1 VNLFSLAAKF
11 PTEDAALLHLIRVR
25 WPHGVR
31 CVHCDRDE
39 CWLIEST
46 GKTGKPRRLFQCAL
60 CRQQFSATSGT
71 VFHDSHLPLT
81 KWFAAIA
88 LMAEARKGMSAKQLQ
103 RHIGVTYKTAWYLC
117 HRIREAMRED
127 AGFTVGGPAITVEMD
142 ECFVGGKRR
151 GKGHKTGYANKTV
164 VIGLAE
170 RDGSIHMQSADGAN
184 LKSLRQTFA
193 KVDPQTPAVVTDGKA
208 LYRGV
213 IPRKQ
218 HVEGNHKEELKHKN
232 WTQTQTVEN
241 AFSLFKRGIIGNY
254 HWLSESHL
262 DRYLGEFCWRYN
274 RRTMQPWMF
283 GMVLQNLAER
293 EPLTYSKLTGRSAGK
308 F

>member
-88 LMAEARKGMSAKQLQ
+88 LMAEARKGMSAKQL
-103 RHIGVTYKTAWYLC
+103 HHAAV
-117 HRIREAMRED
+117 D
-127 AGFTVGGPAITVEMD
+127 V
-142 ECFVGGKRR
+142 
-151 GKGHKTGYANKTV
+151 
-164 VIGLAE
+164 
-170 RDGSIHMQSADGAN
+170 RDGVAESRGARTAYVLEAN
-184 LKSLRQTFA
+184 GPKRW
-193 KVDPQTPAVVTDGKA
+193 KVLV
-208 LYRGV
+208 R
-213 IPRKQ
+213 
-218 HVEGNHKEELKHKN
+218 
-232 WTQTQTVEN
+232 
-241 AFSLFKRGIIGNY
+241 
-254 HWLSESHL
+254 
-262 DRYLGEFCWRYN
+262 
-274 RRTMQPWMF
+274 
-283 GMVLQNLAER
+283 
-293 EPLTYSKLTGRSAGK
+293 
-308 F
+308 